1 MKRKG
6 LLYGLGLFCLAGAVV
21 CGVQLYR
28 EWMPRYEAESL
39 YEQIRMTAFSK
50 TQEGGENG
58 SPSAERNRQ
67 EIPDFDALTAKNSDI
82 KGWIYAPDTDIDY
95 PIVQAADNDYYLY
108 RTADQNR
115 SIIGSIFMECKN
127 GGEFLDDV
135 TVLYG
140 HHIKGGRM
148 FSSLSGYKTQSY
160 YETHPEMVL
169 YTPDKTYR
177 VLLFAG
183 QVIDGQTGKFPLI
196 FGEAE
201 EREEWLAT
209 LMNTSSFQGSVKPEE
224 GERILALCTCSYEYN
239 DARYV
244 VYGVLRDLEE
254 ETDLDEEADLEEET
268 NEE

>member
-6 LLYGLGLFCLAGAVV
+6 LVYGLGLFCLAGVVV

-28 EWMPRYEAESL
+28 EFIPRYQAESL
-39 YEQIRMTAFSK
+39 YEQIRMTAFSNAQGDREK
-50 TQEGGENG
+50 DG
-58 SPSAERNRQ
+58 SNVERSRQ
-67 EIPDFDALTAKNSDI
+67 STPDFNALTTQNPDI

-115 SIIGSIFMECKN
+115 SIIGAIFMECKN
-127 GGEFLDDV
+127 RENFLDDV

-160 YETHPEMVL
+160 YEAHPEMVL
-169 YTPDKTYR
+169 YTPDGTYQ
-177 VLLFAG
+177 VLLFVG
-183 QVIDGQTGKFPLI
+183 QVIDGQTGRFPLL
-196 FGEAE
+196 FGEE
-201 EREEWLAT
+201 KEREEWLSM
-209 LMNTSSFQGSVKPEE
+209 LMNTSTFQSSVQPEE
-224 GERILALCTCSYEYN
+224 GERILALCTCSYEYT

-254 ETDLDEEADLEEET
+254 KI

>member
-1 MKRKG
+1 MKRKR
-6 LLYGLGLFCLAGAVV
+6 LLYGLGLFCLAGAII

-28 EWMPRYEAESL
+28 EWMPRYQAESL
-39 YEQIRMTAFSK
+39 YEQIRMTAFRK
-50 TQEGGENG
+50 TQGDQEKEG
-58 SPSAERNRQ
+58 SAAERSRQ
-67 EIPDFDALTAKNSDI
+67 NTPDFNALTAKNPDI
-82 KGWIYAPDTDIDY
+82 KGWIYAPGTDIDY
-95 PIVQAADNDYYLY
+95 PIVQTADNDYYLNH
-108 RTADQNR
+108 TADQNQ
-115 SIIGSIFMECKN
+115 SVIGAIFMECKN
-127 GGEFLDDV
+127 RENFLDDV

-254 ETDLDEEADLEEET
+254 KTDEE
-268 NEE
+268 